1 MPQHEFFAQGQWN
14 FVCDECGRVFKSNHA
29 LMRWDNAMVCDTGSC
44 WEPRQPQDF
53 VRAVPDNQS
62 TPWAR
67 PRAFVFLGEPIADSA
82 LGEVALGDAPAL
94 GGP

>member
-1 MPQHEFFAQGQWN
+1 MPQHNYFAPGQWN
-14 FVCDECGRVFKSNHA
+14 FVCDQCGLVFKSS
-29 LMRWDNAMVCDTGSC
+29 LGILRWDGAWVDAKC

-53 VRAVPDNQS
+53 VRGIADQQA

-67 PRAFVFLGEPIADSA
+67 PRVFLFTETTVPDDEIGA
-82 LGEVALGDAPAL
+82 VTVGDGPAI

>member
-1 MPQHEFFAQGQWN
+1 MGSWN
-14 FVCDECGRVFKSNHA
+14 AVCDECGLVFKA
-29 LMRWDNAMVCDTGSC
+29 GELTLRWDGAMVDVRC

-53 VRAVPDNQS
+53 VRGVPDRQN

-67 PRAFVFLGEPIADSA
+67 PRQFLFLETPLADSA
-82 LGEVALGDAPAL
+82 LGEVALGDNPAM

>member
-1 MPQHEFFAQGQWN
+1 MPQHNYFAPGQWN
-14 FVCDECGRVFKSNHA
+14 FVCDECGLTFKSDA
-29 LMRWDNAMVCDTGSC
+29 AMLRWDGAMVDQRC

-53 VRAVPDNQS
+53 VRGVPDNQS

-67 PRAFVFLGEPIADSA
+67 PRAFVFLGESVDDSA
-82 LGEVALGDAPAL
+82 LGEITLGEAPAL

>member
-1 MPQHEFFAQGQWN
+1 MPNHNYYAPGLFN
-14 FVCDECGRVFKSNHA
+14 FVCDECGLVFKSSEGI
-29 LMRWDNAMVCDTGSC
+29 LRWDGAWVDARCFET
-44 WEPRQPQDF
+44 RQPQDF

-67 PRAFVFLGEPIADSA
+67 PRAFVFMSVPVPDSA
-82 LGEVALGDAPAL
+82 LGEVALGEAPAL

>member
-1 MPQHEFFAQGQWN
+1 MPQHSYYAMGQFN
-14 FVCDECGRVFKSNHA
+14 FVCDQCGLVFKSSEGIA
-29 LMRWDNAMVCDTGSC
+29 RWDGAMVDARC

-53 VRAVPDNQS
+53 VRGVPDYQQ

-67 PRAFVFLGEPIADSA
+67 PRRFLFLETPLDDSA
-82 LGEVALGDAPAL
+82 LGEVALGDNPAM